1 MRTHCKTRGHILLR
15 LASCLTSQTA
25 RDGVSVIMAH
35 THTHTHTHT
44 NTHTHAGTHTINQ
57 QSLVMAPNTHIIH
70 TCSTVSRHMG
80 HEIEV
85 CENAP
90 SCGTAG
96 VLLLRLKPECVNRH
110 TYAYI
115 ITHKHTTPKMS
126 HLSLVFT
133 SSTSSSDSTRC
144 PYKVS

>member
-1 MRTHCKTRGHILLR
+1 MVYSSSFSSPKMVNGSFSVFTLQNTWPHTVETSFLPDFSNCKG
-15 LASCLTSQTA
+15 CGKC
-25 RDGVSVIMAH
+25 DYG

-44 NTHTHAGTHTINQ
+44 NTHNHAGMHTINQ

-110 TYAYI
+110 RYTRM
-115 ITHKHTTPKMS
+115 HT
-126 HLSLVFT
+126 L
-133 SSTSSSDSTRC
+133 
-144 PYKVS
+144 